1 MTLVAVEPMREVAD
15 WLRLR
20 CRRLGLPVEV
30 VGDLDRARER
40 IDGGEV
46 RILAGFLGRGGTIPV
61 PARSDGRGPAVIPFY
76 EGSGATEDHCDRWRL
91 LLLALRLRLT
101 PLDENL
107 PPVGAWIDA
116 RFEEEMD
123 GRHRHFLSRLD
134 SIFRELSRRDPA
146 IRDHSFRV
154 GLYAAR
160 IGEAL
165 EMTSPEI
172 RLLRVGGWVHDV
184 GKIRVRAGLLTKG
197 GRLEPREWSDMK
209 THTVWGSRIVENHPA
224 DPEIREMVR
233 HHHERFDGRGYPE
246 GLQGDRIPP
255 LARVLAV
262 ADAYDALTSDRPYR
276 LAAEHRLAIREILAC
291 SGTQF
296 DPAVVQALLIAR
308 LDRASLAISAA

>member
-1 MTLVAVEPMREVAD
+1 MTLVAVEPKREVAD

-30 VGDLDRARER
+30 VGDLRRARER
-40 IDGGEV
+40 VEGGD
-46 RILAGFLGRGGTIPV
+46 IAYLAGYLRGEGTAPIPHR
-61 PARSDGRGPAVIPFY
+61 PPGRGPMVVPFH
-76 EGSGATEDHCDRWRL
+76 EGSGTTEDHCDRWRL
-91 LLLALRLRLT
+91 LLVALRLRLT
-101 PLDENL
+101 LEGDDIERY
-107 PPVGAWIDA
+107 GAWIDA

-134 SIFRELSRRDPA
+134 TIFRELARRDPA

-154 GLYAAR
+154 GLFAAR

-184 GKIRVRAGLLTKG
+184 GKIRVRAGLLTKC
-197 GRLEPREWSDMK
+197 GRLRPEEWADMK
-209 THTVWGSRIVENHPA
+209 AHTVWGSRIVESHPA
-224 DPEIREMVR
+224 DPEIRGMVR

-246 GLQGDRIPP
+246 GLTGDRIPP

-262 ADAYDALTSDRPYR
+262 ADAYDAMTSARPYR
-276 LAAEHRLAIREILAC
+276 PPSDHRVTIREILAC

-296 DPAVVQALLIAR
+296 DPVAVQGLLIAR
-308 LDRASLAISAA
+308 LDRTALSISAA